1 MNLPYFLNTWIV
13 YWDSSGGIAGRA
25 GDGPRRLSQGASPTR
40 AASPRRDDEE

>member
-25 GDGPRRLSQGASPTR
+25 ADRPAAVS
-40 AASPRRDDEE
+40 AASQPHANRVAAQGR